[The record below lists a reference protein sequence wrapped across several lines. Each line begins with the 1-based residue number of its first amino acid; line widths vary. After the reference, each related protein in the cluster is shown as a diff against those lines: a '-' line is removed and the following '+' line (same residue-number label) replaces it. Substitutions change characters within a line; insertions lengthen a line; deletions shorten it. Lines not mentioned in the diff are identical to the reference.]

1 MIEQDESQRL
11 FKALV
16 NRAQY
21 LLAMR
26 EHGAKELKAKLEQ
39 KFPEAQSQPGLV
51 EKAVEF
57 CQQQNWQS
65 DARYIESYVRQA
77 IDKGQGAL
85 KIRQALMRSCDDT
98 LLIAD
103 ALALGDDVWIEVARA
118 LLDKK
123 YGETAKPA
131 EPKEQARR
139 LRFLQSRGFSAS
151 QCYKAFC

>member
-1 MIEQDESQRL
+1 MTEHDDRQRF
-11 FKALV
+11 FKELV
-16 NRAQY
+16 NRAQS

-26 EHGAKELKAKLEQ
+26 EHGAKELKRKLEQ

-51 EKAVEF
+51 EKTVEF

-85 KIRQALMRSCDDT
+85 KIRQVLMQASDDT
-98 LLIAD
+98 VLIAE

-131 EPKEQARR
+131 DPKEQARR

>member
-1 MIEQDESQRL
+1 MTEHDDRQRF
-11 FKALV
+11 FKELV
-16 NRAQY
+16 NRAQS

-26 EHGAKELKAKLEQ
+26 EHGAKELKRKLEQ

-51 EKAVEF
+51 EKTVEF

-85 KIRQALMRSCDDT
+85 KIRQVLMQASDDT
-98 LLIAD
+98 VLIAE

-123 YGETAKPA
+123 YGETVKPA